1 MGLGRCDNEPLIY
14 NCTPRS
20 AGESLRALHR
30 ALDPSRPQ
38 FPPLYSGGQQRVPGV
53 SSALGQKA
61 SRSRCPFR
69 WQRSRRSAPER
80 LRRGESRSQ
89 EIRAGGAHPQ
99 PRARRRRG
107 RRLPPETR
115 SRCARRCQHSW
126 KVTPGRAGA
135 GAAARCQM
143 CTANS
148 CPRLT
153 RSAPGSGAPRTPR
166 TPHTAHTGSL
176 HPTGT
181 VAAAWSGSGQ
191 PCPTPVARGR
201 ARTSTPGGYRAK
213 GGTLPPLS
221 SGRENQ
227 NPLGVGGRYTQRPS
241 QHSLQ
246 VGAGART
253 PPARSRKQGHAWC
266 SVYWLFPYSD
276 WVLDPLLRWGLW
288 PEGEGHAFHVPPR
301 LGIPTAG
308 WASCL
313 GGAAAGSLGL
323 LGFPTTPALRDP
335 TPPQEHPVLHPE
347 TLGRLPGAPAA
358 GG

>member
-1 MGLGRCDNEPLIY
+1 MRETLPAFLEGNARPGGGGGRSPLPDVHREQLPPA
-14 NCTPRS
+14 NKVS
-20 AGESLRALHR
+20 A
-30 ALDPSRPQ
+30 
-38 FPPLYSGGQQRVPGV
+38 
-53 SSALGQKA
+53 
-61 SRSRCPFR
+61 
-69 WQRSRRSAPER
+69 W
-80 LRRGESRSQ
+80 LRR
-89 EIRAGGAHPQ
+89 
-99 PRARRRRG
+99 
-107 RRLPPETR
+107 
-115 SRCARRCQHSW
+115 
-126 KVTPGRAGA
+126 
-135 GAAARCQM
+135 AA
-143 CTANS
+143 
-148 CPRLT
+148 
-153 RSAPGSGAPRTPR
+153 
-166 TPHTAHTGSL
+166 HTAHTGSL

-253 PPARSRKQGHAWC
+253 SPARSRKQGHAWC